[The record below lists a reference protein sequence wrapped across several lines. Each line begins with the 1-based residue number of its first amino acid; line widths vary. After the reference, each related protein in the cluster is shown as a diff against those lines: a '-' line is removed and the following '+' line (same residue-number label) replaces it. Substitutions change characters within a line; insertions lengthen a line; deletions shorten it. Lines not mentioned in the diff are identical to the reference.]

1 MSQIDLML
9 DEENEL
15 TFQLNI
21 EGTRP
26 AEASCRLLIEAAD
39 MSMVFEAAR
48 EPDGEISVIIPPLK
62 NVLKEGVY
70 NMNLEVIVDDKYFRP
85 LSLKGNFEKM
95 VKVTA
100 EAVVKKRKK
109 VAKPTASLVE
119 VTRQPTKVTGTRPKK
134 MTGVRPERRKRK
146 APVVTENKNITDQDI
161 LNIIKQ
167 LAR

>member
-1 MSQIDLML
+1 MNQIDLML

-26 AEASCRLLIEAAD
+26 AEASCRLMIEASD
-39 MSMVFEAAR
+39 MSVAFDASKT
-48 EPDGEISVIIPPLK
+48 PDGEVSFVIPPLK
-62 NVLKEGVY
+62 NMLKEGVY
-70 NMNLEVIVDDKYFRP
+70 DMNLEVIVDDKYFRP
-85 LSLKGNFEKM
+85 LSIKGNFEKM

-100 EAVVKKRKK
+100 EAVVRKKRK
-109 VAKPTASLVE
+109 VTKPTASLVE
-119 VTRQPTKVTGTRPKK
+119 VKKPNRKVKTSAPRVKARQRVS
-134 MTGVRPERRKRK
+134 
-146 APVVTENKNITDQDI
+146 ENRDNITDQEI